1 MLSAGVKRKILI
13 KKWPEK
19 LAEVNNKFLP
29 KAGIVALGTAKRLA
43 PIDLGILHGSLN
55 YQVGKDQVTIGTN
68 INYAA
73 HVEYGHKTRSM
84 TGPQKPQA
92 FSITKGT
99 GFVAAQPYLRPAI
112 DKNRKK
118 LVALWKGIYRRVYGG
133 R

>member
-13 KKWPEK
+13 KNWPEK
-19 LAEVNNKFLP
+19 LAVVNKEFLP
-29 KAGIVALGTAKRLA
+29 KAGVIALGTAKRLA
-43 PIDLGILHGSLN
+43 PIKLGILRGSLN
-55 YQVGKDQVTIGTN
+55 YQLHKDSVTIGTN

-73 HVEYGHKTRSM
+73 HVEYGHKTRQTM
-84 TGPQKPQA
+84 GPQKPQA

-118 LVALWKGIYRRVYGG
+118 LVALWKGVFRRVYGG